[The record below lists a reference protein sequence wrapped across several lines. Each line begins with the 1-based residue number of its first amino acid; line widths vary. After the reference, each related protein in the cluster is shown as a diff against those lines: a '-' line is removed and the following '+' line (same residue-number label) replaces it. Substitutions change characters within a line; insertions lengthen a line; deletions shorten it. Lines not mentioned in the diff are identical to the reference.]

1 LDPVLQNLIR
11 YQEFSLQA
19 ARLQARLQ
27 QYPVQIQAIDDEV
40 KAAAGAVEAAK
51 AALGDH
57 QKERRRLDG
66 ELQDW
71 EAKLRKYNE
80 QLMQV
85 KTNDEYRA
93 MQHEIGSVKEK
104 IGGVEEKILLLMEES
119 ETGEARVKQEQA
131 RLEERRREGE
141 ARKSIV
147 LQEKAQVEA
156 EAARVNADQDTARA
170 ALDPTILDMFDRI
183 ARGRQGVAMARAR
196 EERCQEC
203 NVRIRPQIFQEIK
216 RNERIIQCDSC
227 KRILYYV
234 PEAPAPEPTAP

>member
-11 YQEFSLQA
+11 YQDFSLEM

-27 QYPVQIQAIDDEV
+27 QFPIQIQAIDDEV
-40 KAAAGAVEAAK
+40 ASATGALEAAK

-57 QKERRRLDG
+57 QKERRRLEG

-93 MQHEIGSVKEK
+93 MQHEIGAVKEK
-104 IGGVEEKILLLMEES
+104 IGGVEEKILLLMEDAEA
-119 ETGEARVKQEQA
+119 GERRIKDEQA
-131 RLEERRREGE
+131 RLDVRRREGE
-141 ARKSIV
+141 VRKSAV

-156 EAARVNADQDTARA
+156 EAARTGAQQDAARA
-170 ALDPTILDMFDRI
+170 ELDPAILEMFDRI
-183 ARGRQGVAMARAR
+183 ARGRNGVAMARAR

-203 NVRIRPQIFQEIK
+203 KVRIRPQIFQEIK
-216 RNERIIQCDSC
+216 RNERLIQCDSC
-227 KRILYYV
+227 KRLLYYIPEPPA
-234 PEAPAPEPTAP
+234 PEAPAA